1 MAEETKTK
9 QQLIAE
15 LGALKRELELSRAG
29 RNPPASTGDEV
40 PFVLAPKTRRGLLSW
55 AAPVLL
61 SLGTA
66 LTPGSARAASTDD
79 FVAPVPRKGRCIPT
93 PEASATPDP
102 TESPTTAATLA
113 TDVTPDAPPESTDS
127 VPLASAPTAPRSK
140 S

>member
-1 MAEETKTK
+1 MGEEKKTK

-15 LGALKRELELSRAG
+15 LGALESELEQSSAG
-29 RNPPASTGDEV
+29 GNQPALAGDAV

-66 LTPGSARAASTDD
+66 LTPGTARAASTDD
-79 FVAPVPRKGRCIPT
+79 FVPIRKGRCIPT
-93 PEASATPDP
+93 PAASATPEP
-102 TESPTTAATLA
+102 TGSPTTAATLA
-113 TDVTPDAPPESTDS
+113 TDAAPDEPPESTDS
-127 VPLASAPTAPRSK
+127 VPLTSAPTAPRSK